1 MQESTQSNDFLE
13 KALEFIQNIDLQ
25 AIALKVLA
33 AIAIY
38 IIGGWLIGRVVRIA
52 DKIMAK
58 RDYESSLRGF
68 LKNLISWSLKI
79 LLIVAI
85 LGTFGIETTSF
96 AAIIAAAGLAIGLAL
111 QGSMS
116 NFAGGVLIL
125 IFKPFR
131 VGDFIEAQGM
141 SGTVKEIGIINTRLS
156 TFGNQI
162 AIIPNGKLAND
173 NILNYSAENTRRENL
188 TFGISYDS
196 DIKKA
201 KEILTDIVNN
211 FDKVMKDPA
220 PQVMVAELAES
231 SVNLSLRY
239 WATNADFWDCRW
251 HIIEEAKMRFDAEG
265 IEIPFP
271 HMVEIQ
277 KKA

>member
-1 MQESTQSNDFLE
+1 MQDN
-13 KALEFIQNIDLQ
+13 IQNNKFLQDAVDFITSIDFT
-25 AIALKVLA
+25 
-33 AIAIY
+33 AIAIK
-38 IIGGWLIGRVVRIA
+38 IIGAIVIYFVGGWLIGRVVRIA
-52 DKIMAK
+52 DKIMDK
-58 RDYESSLRGF
+58 RDYESSLRLF

-173 NILNYSAENTRRENL
+173 NIINYSAENTRRENL

-201 KEILTDIVNN
+201 KNILMDIVNS
-211 FDKVMKDPA
+211 FDKVLKDPT
-220 PQVMVAELAES
+220 PQVMVAELADS

-251 HIIEEAKMRFDAEG
+251 HIMEEVKSRFDAEG
-265 IEIPFP
+265 IEIPYP
-271 HMVEIQ
+271 HQVEIQ

>member
-1 MQESTQSNDFLE
+1 MQDSVQNNEFVQNALAFVES
-13 KALEFIQNIDLQ
+13 IDIQ
-25 AIALKVLA
+25 AIALKVIGALV
-33 AIAIY
+33 IY
-38 IIGGWLIGRVVRIA
+38 FVGGWLIGRVVRIT
-52 DKIMAK
+52 DKIMER

-79 LLIVAI
+79 LLVVAI

-111 QGSMS
+111 QGSMA

-125 IFKPFR
+125 IFKPFK

-173 NILNYSAENTRRENL
+173 NIVNYSAENTRRENL

-201 KEILTDIVNN
+201 KDILTDIVTS

-220 PQVMVAELAES
+220 PQVMVAELADS

-251 HIIEEAKMRFDAEG
+251 HILEEVKARFDAEG
-265 IEIPFP
+265 IEIPYP

>member
-1 MQESTQSNDFLE
+1 MQESTQSNDILE

-25 AIALKVLA
+25 TIALKVLA
-33 AIAIY
+33 AIVIY
-38 IIGGWLIGRVVRIA
+38 IVGGWLISRVVRIA

-85 LGTFGIETTSF
+85 LGTFGVETTSF

-220 PQVMVAELAES
+220 PQAMVAELADS

-251 HIIEEAKMRFDAEG
+251 HIIEEAKMRSDAEG
-265 IEIPFP
+265 IEIPYP

>member
-1 MQESTQSNDFLE
+1 MQESTQSSDFLE

-33 AIAIY
+33 AIVIY
-38 IIGGWLIGRVVRIA
+38 IVGTWLIGRVVRIA

-85 LGTFGIETTSF
+85 LGTFGVETTSF

-220 PQVMVAELAES
+220 PQVMVAELADS

-265 IEIPFP
+265 IEIPYP